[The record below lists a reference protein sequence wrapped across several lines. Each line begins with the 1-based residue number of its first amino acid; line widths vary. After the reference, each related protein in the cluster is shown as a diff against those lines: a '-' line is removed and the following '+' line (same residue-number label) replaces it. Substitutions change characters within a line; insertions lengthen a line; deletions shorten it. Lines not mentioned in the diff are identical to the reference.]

1 MENNPISNINCE
13 YSSNNQEPNIHS
25 VPYLQIDRG
34 YIVFKGQ
41 NYIEVEDVLITPQDN
56 PPL

>member
-1 MENNPISNINCE
+1 MENMTTG
-13 YSSNNQEPNIHS
+13 NNQPQIDSDFNHKSIS
-25 VPYLQIDRG
+25 VPYLEIGRG
-34 YIVFKGQ
+34 YIVFKGL